1 MPRCIAVLVAVA
13 ALVAAT
19 PAPHPRP
26 QRQPELPVGSR
37 ERPGGGDRRGAQ
49 PRRPAPAAQRLATRT
64 SSSRDTTGSPTRA
77 SRRDGTVS
85 VNRNSPAFYLNEER
99 FGGAEAPEE
108 VRNDPQAEPDW
119 ERIDASGRFE
129 WHDHRAHWMGSERPD
144 QVQDPDQ
151 RTVVFDWSVPT
162 SRGPITGT
170 LFWTPSPG
178 APVAFIIIGSAVV
191 LILCAAAI
199 VVRRRRDATERMPEA
214 W

>member
-19 PAPHPRP
+19 PAPTHAHNGNPNYLSEVESA
-26 QRQPELPVGSR
+26 PEGVTVDVLNR
-37 ERPGGGDRRGAQ
+37 DDRLLLTNASDEDIVIEGYNEEPYARI
-49 PRRPAPAAQRLATRT
+49 AA
-64 SSSRDTTGSPTRA
+64 
-77 SRRDGTVS
+77 DGTVS
-85 VNRNSPAFYLNEER
+85 VNRNSPAYYLNEER

-108 VRNDPQAEPDW
+108 VRENPQAEPDW
-119 ERIDASGRFE
+119 ERIDGSGRFE
-129 WHDHRAHWMGSERPD
+129 WHDHRAHWMGSERPA
-144 QVQDPDQ
+144 QVKDPGQ
-151 RTVVFDWSVPT
+151 RTLVFDWSVPT

-178 APVAFIIIGSAVV
+178 APIAFIIIGSAVV

-199 VVRRRRDATERMPEA
+199 VVRRRRDATERTPEA